1 MYAWCMR
8 AAGWFVEALKDGGE
22 ALLFAPMLEPDV
34 IVMDLR
40 LPIVGG
46 LEAIRRLKSEDDT
59 KGILIVA
66 CTGFDRGTSETEAR
80 AAGCDEFV
88 AKPCEPEVLRDLLE
102 ALVAGGTGSLA

>member
-1 MYAWCMR
+1 
-8 AAGWFVEALKDGGE
+8 
-22 ALLFAPMLEPDV
+22 
-34 IVMDLR
+34 